1 MESNKFISFQMLLRI
16 LSFLDTFIMAAQHNH
31 YSRSPVPTQL
41 EFNQAM
47 TDFKTMFP
55 TMDAEV
61 IEAVLRSNGGAVEA
75 TIDNLLA
82 MSADAEEVKINIF

>member
-1 MESNKFISFQMLLRI
+1 
-16 LSFLDTFIMAAQHNH
+16 MAAQQNQT
-31 YSRSPVPTQL
+31 SRSPVPTQL

-47 TDFKTMFP
+47 VDFKTMFP
-55 TMDAEV
+55 TMDADV

-82 MSADAEEVKINIF
+82 MSADAEKEKVFF

>member
-1 MESNKFISFQMLLRI
+1 
-16 LSFLDTFIMAAQHNH
+16 MAAQHNH

-55 TMDAEV
+55 TMDSDV

-82 MSADAEEVKINIF
+82 MSADAEEVKFYFSFIFRLTWEAWKCF